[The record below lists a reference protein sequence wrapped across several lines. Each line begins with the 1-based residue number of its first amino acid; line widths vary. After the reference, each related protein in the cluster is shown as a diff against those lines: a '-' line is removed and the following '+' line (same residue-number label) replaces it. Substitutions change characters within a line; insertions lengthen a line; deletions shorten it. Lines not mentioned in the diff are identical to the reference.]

1 MQPEAWKSILLHTA
15 RTPEKQFRFYIFYN
29 TKTEISNAAFYLPWK
44 SLLFFYS
51 LPSYYLFAIMSRY
64 LTVKITYL
72 TYKKIPDD
80 LTLT

>member
-1 MQPEAWKSILLHTA
+1 M
-15 RTPEKQFRFYIFYN
+15 
-29 TKTEISNAAFYLPWK
+29 EISA
-44 SLLFFYS
+44 FFYS

>member
-44 SLLFFYS
+44 SLLSFI
-51 LPSYYLFAIMSRY
+51 LFAIMSRY